1 MIVQYNG
8 ERMETQIYDENNNYI
23 CKLNGSITLLSVF
36 CYNKKSSLIATQSNI
51 NDEILIWDMNS
62 GVVIKRL
69 FPNDFTLCMMFDY
82 LGKYLITGND
92 AGIMRIWDI
101 NEGKLKEEKILS
113 VDYIFFIG
121 FTPNGKYLV
130 IGEPKNIIILD
141 GESYEL
147 LKKLRCNYE
156 KIYTIIFSADNN
168 LFATNSWENRID
180 IWSIR
185 DGKLIKSLEDENQFI
200 DVKFS
205 SNNIIGTKH
214 FNDIVKVWKLERDN
228 YILSYQD
235 KKFNK
240 KFTINWEIRKIKLDR
255 EYKKLINKL
264 LYRMPREIM
273 DKIINEV
280 RHFECLTLNN
290 KILYITD

>member
-23 CKLNGSITLLSVF
+23 CKLNGSIPLLSVF

-51 NDEILIWDMNS
+51 NDEILIWDMDS

-69 FPNDFTLCMMFDY
+69 FPNDFTLCMIFDY

-113 VDYIFFIG
+113 VDYIFFLG

-141 GESYEL
+141 GKSYEL

-200 DVKFS
+200 DLKFS

-264 LYRMPREIM
+264 LYRMPIEIM